1 MKRNKG
7 RGWCLTLIVSLVL
20 LAGCSTTISPK
31 GRALMILSTYNSQA
45 ALTVDASEDCLARAT
60 ACTEEER
67 VVIRQKKT
75 VFEKLDPLVKGYALT
90 VNSGGVVDRD
100 DEQAIY
106 DLIDD
111 LVGLGL

>member
-1 MKRNKG
+1 MKRNQSKV
-7 RGWCLTLIVSLVL
+7 LVLIFSLVL

-31 GRALMILSTYNSQA
+31 GKALMILSTYNSQT
-45 ALTVDASEDCLARAT
+45 ALAVSDSEDCLARAT

-67 VVIRQKKT
+67 VIIRQKKAVVT
-75 VFEKLDPLVKGYALT
+75 KLDPLVKGYALT
-90 VNSGGVVDRD
+90 VNAGGVPDRD